1 MGCIVREVTKSRTR
15 PSNFHIH
22 SSAADAGD
30 TGSISGSG
38 RSPEGREGNPRQYS
52 YLGNLMN
59 REARPGAIHEVAG
72 LDMTEHSH
80 MQDLQ
85 LGQDFF
91 Y

>member
-22 SSAADAGD
+22 ASAADAGD

-38 RSPEGREGNPRQYS
+38 RSPEGREHNPHQYS

-59 REARPGAIHEVAG
+59 REAWPGAIHEVAG

-80 MQDLQ
+80 IQDLQ
-85 LGQDFF
+85 FRQDFF